1 MDEAERLI
9 LAFKGRA
16 IASVQAKLDALLDLE
31 RLAHPRIVPFLLEVL
46 ADEQEPTP
54 VRIHVLRRLRNG
66 RLGHR
71 DRSSVADAM
80 LRVLADR
87 SHPELRLYA
96 ALALAEFTE
105 LDGVPGALGSLT
117 LDATEPID
125 LRYSAF
131 TSLQRAGPTSE
142 CVRLL
147 RQLLTDEAL
156 GRSARSVLAVWR
168 LA

>member
-16 IASVQAKLDALLDLE
+16 TASVQAKLDALLDLE
-31 RLAHPRIVPFLLEVL
+31 RLSHPRIVPFLLEVL
-46 ADEQEPTP
+46 ADAREPTP
-54 VRIHVLRRLRNG
+54 VRIHVLKRLRNG

-71 DRSSVADAM
+71 DRPSVAEAM
-80 LRVLADR
+80 LHVLADR
-87 SHPELRLYA
+87 SRPELRLQA

-105 LDGVPGALGSLT
+105 LDGVLAGLGSLA
-117 LDATEPID
+117 LDAAQPID

-142 CVRLL
+142 CVGLL

-168 LA
+168 FA

>member
-1 MDEAERLI
+1 MDEAEPLI
-9 LAFKGRA
+9 ATFRA
-16 IASVQAKLDALLDLE
+16 RATASVQAKLDALLDLE
-31 RLAHPRIVPFLLEVL
+31 RLSHPRIVPFLLEVL
-46 ADEQEPTP
+46 ADEREPTP
-54 VRIHVLRRLRNG
+54 VRIHVLKRLRNG

-71 DRSSVADAM
+71 DKPSVAEAM

-87 SHPELRLYA
+87 SSPELRLHA

-105 LDGVPGALGSLT
+105 LDGVPGGLGSLV
-117 LDATEPID
+117 LDAAEPID

-131 TSLQRAGPTSE
+131 TSLQRAGPTPE
-142 CVRLL
+142 CASLL

-156 GRSARSVLAVWR
+156 GRSAKSALAVWR

>member
-1 MDEAERLI
+1 MDQAERLI
-9 LAFKGRA
+9 LAFKGRST
-16 IASVQAKLDALLDLE
+16 ASVQAKLDTLLDLE
-31 RLAHPRIVPFLLEVL
+31 RLSHPRIVPFLLEVL
-46 ADEQEPTP
+46 ADEREPTP

-66 RLGHR
+66 LLGRR
-71 DRSSVADAM
+71 DRPSVAEAM

-87 SHPELRLYA
+87 SSPELRLQA

-105 LDGVPGALGSLT
+105 LDGVPAGLGSLV
-117 LDATEPID
+117 LDAAEPID

-142 CVRLL
+142 CVSLL

-156 GRSARSVLAVWR
+156 GRCARSALAVWR

>member
-1 MDEAERLI
+1 MDEAEPLI
-9 LAFKGRA
+9 AAFRA
-16 IASVQAKLDALLDLE
+16 QATAPARAKLDALLDLE
-31 RLAHPRIVPFLLEVL
+31 RLSHPRVVPFLLEVL
-46 ADEQEPTP
+46 ADGREPTL

-66 RLGHR
+66 RLGQR
-71 DRSSVADAM
+71 DRPSVAEAM

-87 SHPELRLYA
+87 SSPELRLHA

-105 LDGVPGALGSLT
+105 LDGVAGGLGGVA
-117 LDATEPID
+117 LDAAEPID

-142 CVRLL
+142 CVSLL
-147 RQLLTDEAL
+147 CQLVTDEAL
-156 GRSARSVLAVWR
+156 GRSASSVLAVWR